1 MYRAMVRITKLARKF
16 WRLSLVDKSLVLK
29 TLALLWAI
37 RVGMWVLPFKTLRCL
52 VEGLHQPGK
61 PPQDV
66 VVMTNKIVLATAAAG
81 RFVPDATC
89 LAQSLTAQV
98 LLKRHG
104 CPHEFRLGVA
114 VEGGKLMAHAWIESD
129 GQVVLGMLPDLAKYT
144 PLAYPPSPAT
154 SAQSS
159 QL

>member
-1 MYRAMVRITKLARKF
+1 MYRAMIRITKLARKF
-16 WRLSLVDKSLVLK
+16 WRLSLADKGLVLK

-37 RVGMWVLPFKTLRCL
+37 RIGMWVLPFKTLRRL
-52 VEGLHQPGK
+52 VESLHQRGE

-66 VVMTNKIVLATAAAG
+66 ALMTNKIVLATAAAG

-98 LLKRHG
+98 LLTRHG
-104 CPHEFRLGVA
+104 CPHEFRLGVMIA
-114 VEGGKLMAHAWIESD
+114 EGGKLAAHAWIESD
-129 GQVVLGMLPDLAKYT
+129 GQVVLGMLPDLANYK
-144 PLAYPPSPAT
+144 PLAYPPST

-159 QL
+159 QT